1 MKVAILIDG
10 AFLRARHRQIHN
22 GRYPSVDYVESLCLD
37 RIMNSPLL
45 KGDYL
50 FRVYY
55 YDCRPFAG
63 TLHNPISGESTDYT
77 AAPTFLDNLAHRNF
91 FQVRAGELKFSGWR
105 LSDDSLRRIID
116 EGRIIKSD
124 DLQPTFQQKQVDIN
138 IGLDIAW
145 LSQQGIVDKIVL
157 ITSDSDFIPAMDFA
171 RQSGA
176 QVYLVHLDV
185 PLKESLLENA
195 DAVIRID
202 PCNGAYHCTLNNGD
216 AR

>member
-22 GRYPSVDYVESLCLD
+22 GRYPSVDYVEALCLD
-37 RIMNSPLL
+37 RIMKSPLL
-45 KGDYL
+45 KDDYL
-50 FRVYY
+50 FRIYY

-63 TLHNPISGESTDYT
+63 TLHNPISGDGTDYT

-91 FQVRAGELKFSGWR
+91 FQIRAGELKFSGWR
-105 LSDDSLRRIID
+105 LSDESLKRIIE
-116 EGRIIKSD
+116 EGRLIKSE

-145 LSQQGIVDKIVL
+145 LSQQGIVGKIAL
-157 ITSDSDFIPAMDFA
+157 ITADSDFIPAMGFA
-171 RQSGA
+171 RQSGT

-185 PLKESLLENA
+185 PIKDSLLENA
-195 DAVIRID
+195 DALIRID
-202 PCNGAYHCTLNNGD
+202 PCNSAFRSTHSNGD
-216 AR
+216 SK